1 MTYGLSESSRQ
12 SYLTALGIPQFVARR
27 VLPGAA
33 ASLLPA
39 LVVVST
45 DVPLLAEP
53 AVADTQPGLAL
64 EAGAGMPVP
73 VAAPVQP
80 SGSSSAM
87 MRAVA
92 VLAPVVK
99 VTASPSPVVPPE
111 QLPVQQAVQAPA
123 VAAPLLNFSCRLLQ
137 VNTQLAVLM
146 DLGQYPDLGPQEQML
161 WRSICAVFAWSPRQ
175 LATDFSW
182 PLLSRGMIANDVTAA
197 RDVVEGW
204 LRRDLGPDMRLL
216 VLGQTLEPV
225 IVRAHRLLPGM
236 ADLLAS
242 PLAKRQLWHQL
253 SSDLP
258 TSEHAVDGL

>member
-33 ASLLPA
+33 ESVQPAPVTPVQPAGPSPAMRAAASLAP
-39 LVVVST
+39 
-45 DVPLLAEP
+45 
-53 AVADTQPGLAL
+53 VAKVATSPSAAASPEQQ
-64 EAGAGMPVP
+64 P
-73 VAAPVQP
+73 VAAQQ
-80 SGSSSAM
+80 
-87 MRAVA
+87 A
-92 VLAPVVK
+92 VLAPA
-99 VTASPSPVVPPE
+99 TS
-111 QLPVQQAVQAPA
+111 
-123 VAAPLLNFSCRLLQ
+123 AAPLSFSCRLLQ
-137 VNTQLAVLM
+137 VSAQLAVLM

>member
-12 SYLTALGIPQFVARR
+12 NYLTALGIPQFVARR

-33 ASLLPA
+33 TSLPPA

-53 AVADTQPGLAL
+53 AVAYA
-64 EAGAGMPVP
+64 
-73 VAAPVQP
+73 QP
-80 SGSSSAM
+80 SGPSPAM
-87 MRAVA
+87 MRAA
-92 VLAPVVK
+92 AALAPVAK
-99 VTASPSPVVPPE
+99 VTASPSPVVSAE
-111 QLPVQQAVQAPA
+111 QLPAQPAVQAPA

-236 ADLLAS
+236 AELLAS